1 MNHMQHNLDVGKTQQ
16 QDLKFS
22 TAGDV
27 MREID
32 QKRSTLKEYSPQSM
46 IDEINEQNNRQSVER
61 VYSMRPTGGES
72 WQKGS
77 RMISQQIFP
86 QDIVPFIDH
95 NADYFSDD
103 EILALLRGID
113 TEFTKRFGT
122 DPYSRLIK
130 MKVMEKDDTSSSS
143 S

>member
-1 MNHMQHNLDVGKTQQ
+1 MNDI
-16 QDLKFS
+16 KFT
-22 TAGDV
+22 TAGDY
-27 MREID
+27 MKDIN
-32 QKRSTLKEYSPQSM
+32 EYDPQGM
-46 IDEINEQNNRQSVER
+46 IDSINKENNRQSVER

-86 QDIVPFIDH
+86 QDIVPFIEH

-103 EILALLRGID
+103 DILKLLRGID
-113 TEFTKRFGT
+113 KEFTSRFGT

-130 MKVMEKDDTSSSS
+130 MRMDNDRDSDNT
-143 S
+143 